1 MMKLY
6 RSTMFVPGNRP
17 DMMDKA
23 PKYGPDAL
31 ALDLEDSVPVSEKK
45 AARRIV
51 RAGIERL
58 ADAGMPIIVRLNAVR
73 TGLTSEDIEAVVVP
87 GLIAVLVPKLE
98 HREEVLQVDA
108 WIEHFERRTGMAA
121 GSVKIMVLPET
132 ALGIRNIY
140 ELLTACPRVGNILAP
155 LTSRAGDIVR
165 AVGYRSTREGL
176 ETRYMESHMLLAARA
191 AGIEYPLAGG
201 GIEVRNLELV
211 REQFLRARETGYR
224 GAFVIHPSQI
234 PVAHEIFGLSADE
247 IAWHKGVLQAMEQA
261 ARAGSAAATYDGML
275 VDYAHVRNALQL
287 LRQAESFGLEVGD
300 YPKIEVLTQ

>member
-31 ALDLEDSVPVSEKK
+31 ALDLEDSVPVKEKK
-45 AARRIV
+45 AARQTV

-58 ADAGMPIIVRLNAVR
+58 AAAGVSIVVRLNAVH
-73 TGLTSEDIEAVVVP
+73 TGLTGEDIEAVVIP
-87 GLIAVLVPKLE
+87 GLIAVAVPKLE
-98 HREEVLQVDA
+98 RRDEVLKVDA
-108 WIEHFERRTGMAA
+108 WIEFFERKRGMAP
-121 GSVKIMVLPET
+121 GSVQIMVLPET
-132 ALGIRNIY
+132 ALGVRNIH

-165 AVGYRSTREGL
+165 AVGYRSTREGI

-201 GIEVRNLELV
+201 GIEVRNPELV
-211 REQFLRARETGYR
+211 REQFRRARETGYR
-224 GAFVIHPSQI
+224 GAFLIHPSQI
-234 PVAHEIFGLSADE
+234 PIAHEVFNLSAEE
-247 IAWHKGVLQAMEQA
+247 IIWHKGVLRAMEQA
-261 ARAGSAAATYDGML
+261 GRAGSAAATYDGML

-300 YPKIEVLTQ
+300 YPKIEVL